1 MARLFAPHP
10 IYIDEASSYNAER
23 IEALSSCARTGGL
36 MGEMFRDYCRLVRR
50 HAHKEYSPIVRR
62 AVIMIDADLTADLSA
77 GAIASA
83 LDVSLGYLSTVF
95 KKEVGETV
103 SEFVRKKRMEY
114 AAHLLTTTEQQVQSV
129 AISVG
134 IVDLNYFT
142 RLFKAH
148 TGKTP
153 TEYRKEK

>member
-1 MARLFAPHP
+1 
-10 IYIDEASSYNAER
+10 
-23 IEALSSCARTGGL
+23 
-36 MGEMFRDYCRLVRR
+36 
-50 HAHKEYSPIVRR
+50 
-62 AVIMIDADLTADLSA
+62 MIDADLTADLSA